1 MIALK
6 ILEKSRSD
14 SERLP
19 LFNCMVIND
28 VAKVRLLN
36 PFALQRICGEPIS
49 LAFSLFCIGCLGF
62 FVVIFA
68 KVKLG
73 FYHAYA

>member
-14 SERLP
+14 SERIL
-19 LFNCMVIND
+19 LFNYMVIND

-36 PFALQRICGEPIS
+36 PFALQ
-49 LAFSLFCIGCLGF
+49 
-62 FVVIFA
+62 
-68 KVKLG
+68 
-73 FYHAYA
+73 

>member
-14 SERLP
+14 SEKLP

-36 PFALQRICGEPIS
+36 PFALQ
-49 LAFSLFCIGCLGF
+49 
-62 FVVIFA
+62 
-68 KVKLG
+68 
-73 FYHAYA
+73 